1 VETLLSLPPP
11 TSCASCSWFFRA
23 TPKGSRMTRF
33 FSRDIRLV
41 GRSID
46 PAAKP
51 KPLGA
56 ASITRLR
63 LAVSHTAID
72 ARDRGGQRL
81 AHYR

>member
-1 VETLLSLPPP
+1 VETLLSLRLQHHAHLVPGFSGPPQ
-11 TSCASCSWFFRA
+11 
-23 TPKGSRMTRF
+23 KGSRMT
-33 FSRDIRLV
+33 RDIRLV
-41 GRSID
+41 GRSIN

-72 ARDRGGQRL
+72 ARDRAVRG
-81 AHYR
+81 